1 MILSET
7 ANLLMLA
14 GTNLETIKRNNFSV
28 PTDNLKNDGTIK
40 KINETIKNEDRVNVR
55 AIIDLYL

>member
-1 MILSET
+1 M
-7 ANLLMLA
+7 
-14 GTNLETIKRNNFSV
+14 ETIKRNNFSV

-40 KINETIKNEDRVNVR
+40 KINETIKDEDRVNVR